1 MKVRGRVI
9 SARTYVYVYDMEVY
23 DMSDTTLG
31 QRIGIIGHIFS
42 VKNTAGVSVQLDIK
56 FDYSTMDDRSIK
68 NLILRSTTIDFQRP
82 TRGLSENEIQELNG
96 STVIAQNAGHKQKSR
111 SEQIQGFMTAFVA
124 AGIDNDT
131 ALELATAAVDNPQ
144 LLTTTKEENNE

>member
-1 MKVRGRVI
+1 
-9 SARTYVYVYDMEVY
+9 
-23 DMSDTTLG
+23 MSDTTLG
-31 QRIGIIGHIFS
+31 QQVGVVEHNFS
-42 VKNTAGVSVQLDIK
+42 VKNTAGVVVQLRVK
-56 FDYSTMDDRSIK
+56 FDYSTMSDQGVIA
-68 NLILRSTTIDFQRP
+68 LMLRSTTIDFQRP
-82 TRGLSENEIQELNG
+82 TRALSAEEIQELNG

-111 SEQIQGFMTAFVA
+111 SEQIQGFMAAFVA